1 MNFNGFS
8 KILSWHLLLLLV
20 NLKSSLFL
28 YGVLEVQSQ
37 QMHVWPV
44 SLHSGWEE
52 RKQWP
57 TLKNTHTPPSTNS
70 LCRLKQVSL
79 QVAVFK
85 NIHGL
90 ETQLIQPISFS
101 PMLGQ
106 GLAGTQG
113 SLALLQRGAALW
125 MRILE
130 SLKVNV
136 TGTGRQCHVYSSCL
150 QLFRF
155 FRATRG
161 LWGEDRNS
169 DWVQALHSFTMCQLS
184 W

>member
-1 MNFNGFS
+1 MNLNGFS

-28 YGVLEVQSQ
+28 WGVLEVQSQ
-37 QMHVWPV
+37 EMHVWPV

-52 RKQWP
+52 RKRWP
-57 TLKNTHTPPSTNS
+57 RLKNTHTPPSTNS
-70 LCRLKQVSL
+70 LCRLKQVSPK
-79 QVAVFK
+79 VAVFK
-85 NIHGL
+85 NIHGVG
-90 ETQLIQPISFS
+90 TQLIQPISFS

-106 GLAGTQG
+106 SLAGTQG

-136 TGTGRQCHVYSSCL
+136 TRTGRQCRVYSSCL
-150 QLFRF
+150 QLFRLF
-155 FRATRG
+155 QG
-161 LWGEDRNS
+161 
-169 DWVQALHSFTMCQLS
+169 C
-184 W
+184 